1 MKLAGK
7 TDAKGKKFAIV
18 VGRWNELVTKQL
30 LEGALE
36 TLESAGAEDVDVV
49 SVPGSWEVPLACRAL
64 IDKGVDGIVALGCIL
79 QGQTAHAKLLAAD
92 VAGALM
98 NLQLES
104 RVPIAW
110 GILTPDDQ
118 DQALD
123 RAGMKMGNKGRE
135 AAMSAVEMVSLL
147 SSPSLRLRGEGAG
160 GRGEAATAST
170 KSTSSS
176 QKILNANGTVNKA
189 ATARQM
195 FAQGMSKAE
204 IAKAL
209 GVRYQHVYNVLK
221 SKPSK

>member
-7 TDAKGKKFAIV
+7 FDASGKKFAIV

-36 TLESAGAEDVDVV
+36 TLESAGAQDVQVI
-49 SVPGSWEVPLACRAL
+49 SVPGSWEVPLACRGL
-64 IDKGVDGIVALGCIL
+64 IDQGVDGIVALGCIL

-104 RVPIAW
+104 KTPIAW

-118 DQALD
+118 DEALD

-147 SSPSLRLRGEGAG
+147 GQLTPR
-160 GRGEAATAST
+160 TPST
-170 KSTSSS
+170 KSTQSTRPTPSTPS
-176 QKILNANGTVNKA
+176 TIADHKVLNANGTLNKA
-189 ATARQM
+189 ATARKM
-195 FAQGMSKAE
+195 FDDGMSKAE

>member
-1 MKLAGK
+1 MSLAMKLAGK
-7 TDAKGKKFAIV
+7 IDASGKKFAIV

-30 LEGALE
+30 LDGALDS
-36 TLESAGAEDVDVV
+36 LESAGASDVQVV
-49 SVPGSWEVPLACRAL
+49 SVPGSWEIPLACRAL
-64 IDKGVDGIVALGCIL
+64 IDRGIDGIVALGCIL

-92 VAGALM
+92 VSRALM
-98 NLQLES
+98 NLQLET

-147 SSPSLRLRGEGAG
+147 RRVREDGPARVQSP
-160 GRGEAATAST
+160 ASPDHRV
-170 KSTSSS
+170 
-176 QKILNANGTVNKA
+176 LNAHGKINKA
-189 ATARQM
+189 ATARKM
-195 FAQGMSKAE
+195 FAAGMSKAE

-209 GVRYQHVYNVLK
+209 GVRYQHIYNVLK
-221 SKPSK
+221 SKPAK